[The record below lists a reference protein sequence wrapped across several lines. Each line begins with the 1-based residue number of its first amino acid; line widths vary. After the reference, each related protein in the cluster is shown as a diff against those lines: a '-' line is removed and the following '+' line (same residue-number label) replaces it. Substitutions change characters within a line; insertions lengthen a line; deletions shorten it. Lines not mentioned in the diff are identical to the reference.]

1 MSKFL
6 TQVVF
11 VSCGV
16 ALAQLSAVAVAQ
28 ERTASIKLESNA
40 GRALAAPATMSRE
53 ARLAARPLDSSVTM
67 GRPTPRQLSAD
78 ERAALQAAK
87 PAVSDAGAP
96 SASADD
102 EARRDF
108 SEEWKAMDQQDR

>member
-6 TQVVF
+6 TKALF

-28 ERTASIKLESNA
+28 EKTTSIKLESNA

-53 ARLAARPLDSSVTM
+53 ARLAAKPLDSSVTI
-67 GRPTPRQLSAD
+67 GKPSPRQLSAD
-78 ERAALQAAK
+78 EKAALQAAK

-96 SASADD
+96 NASADD